1 MNESC
6 PQLVETNAKGRGHI
20 LSPPRGGGIQ
30 SHFDFFWLGLGS
42 RVKGLGSRVKG
53 LGSRVKY
60 FSIKIYEI
68 SSSGTP
74 SDPVL
79 VQ

>member
-30 SHFDFFWLGLGS
+30 SHLHFFLALSRS

-53 LGSRVKY
+53 LSSRVKY
-60 FSIKIYEI
+60 FSIKFYEI

-79 VQ
+79 VH